1 MTPVGAGSD
10 DVPEWLHD
18 LLLPETDRGA
28 VTQWVV
34 GALFWVVVL
43 VATRSWRREYR
54 VFLGGLAMVTVAWFA
69 VRTVH

>member
-1 MTPVGAGSD
+1 MG
-10 DVPEWLHD
+10 ELLLD

-34 GALFWVVVL
+34 MGIVWLTVMGT
-43 VATRSWRREYR
+43 TRHWRHEYR
-54 VFLGGLAMVTVAWFA
+54 LFLLGLAMVNLAWFA